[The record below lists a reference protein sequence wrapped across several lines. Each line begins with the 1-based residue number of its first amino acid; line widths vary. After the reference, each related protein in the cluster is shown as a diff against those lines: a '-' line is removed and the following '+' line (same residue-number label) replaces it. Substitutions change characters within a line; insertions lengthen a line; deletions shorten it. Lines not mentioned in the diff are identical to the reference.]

1 MQLLFKDESLT
12 GSVFHEIKV
21 PVDRTTL
28 TVRDIITARV
38 TAEVTDYNRRLP
50 SVFRGLVRP
59 SEAEEVLDGYRL
71 RQKDRP
77 IDAEQ
82 QTYVALD
89 AFRKRAFILLVD
101 DRQADNL
108 DEVVLLQSDTSIS
121 FVRITPLIGG

>member
-1 MQLLFKDESLT
+1 MQLLFRDESLT

-50 SVFRGLVRP
+50 SVFRELVRP
-59 SEAEEVLDGYRL
+59 SDAEDVLDGYRL

-101 DRQADNL
+101 DRQVDDL
-108 DEVVLLQSDTSIS
+108 EEIVPLQSDTSVS
-121 FVRITPLIGG
+121 FVRLTPLIGG

>member
-1 MQLLFKDESLT
+1 MHLIFRDESLAGT
-12 GSVFHEIKV
+12 SVHEFKV
-21 PVDRTTL
+21 SVDEQSL
-28 TVRDIITARV
+28 AVKDIITARV

-108 DEVVLLQSDTSIS
+108 EEIVLLQSDTSIS
-121 FVRITPLIGG
+121 FVRLTPLIGG

>member
-1 MQLLFKDESLT
+1 MQLRFKDESLT
-12 GSVFHEIKV
+12 GSVLHELKV

-38 TAEVTDYNRRLP
+38 TAEVTDYNCRLP

-59 SEAEEVLDGYRL
+59 SEAKEVLDGYQL

-121 FVRITPLIGG
+121 FVRLTPLIGG